1 MPDQLMAMVA
11 PMVGDAEIEAVTQA
25 LRSGQLAQGAQVA
38 AFEESF
44 ADLVGGRHCVAVN
57 SGTSALQL
65 TLQSLGI
72 GPGDEV
78 LVPSFTFAATAN
90 AVRLIG
96 ADPVFVDIEPRWF
109 GLDPE
114 AAAAAVTPRTAAVMP
129 VDLFGHPAPLVELAR
144 LCQKLGLAL
153 VEDAAQA
160 HGASLAGRA
169 CGAWGDGA
177 AFSFYATKNMTTGEG
192 GMVVLSDAQAART
205 ARLLRN
211 QGMERQYEN
220 ELVGYNMRLTDVA
233 AAMGRVQLGRLAELN
248 DRRRANAA
256 RLTTELA
263 TEDLAGRIEVPT
275 QADTAIH
282 VFHQY
287 TVRVPGDRDGVSA
300 RLAEGGVPSRVFYP
314 TPVHRLAPYAT
325 ADHLPETERAAAEV
339 LSLPVG
345 PHLGPADMATVAAG
359 LRKVVG
365 R

>member
-1 MPDQLMAMVA
+1 MAMIA
-11 PMVGDAEIEAVTQA
+11 PMVGDAEIEAVTAA
-25 LRSGQLAQGAQVA
+25 LRSGQLAQGAQVG
-38 AFEESF
+38 AFEASF
-44 ADLVGGRHCVAVN
+44 AEVVGGRHCVAVN

-65 TLQSLGI
+65 TLQSLGV

-78 LVPSFTFAATAN
+78 IVPSFTFAATAN
-90 AVRLIG
+90 AVRLVG
-96 ADPVFVDIEPRWF
+96 AEPVFVDIEPHWF
-109 GLDPE
+109 GLDPD
-114 AAAAAVTPRTAAVMP
+114 ATAAAVTSHTAAVMP
-129 VDLFGHPAPLVELAR
+129 VDLFGHPAALVELAR

-160 HGASLAGRA
+160 HGASQDGRA

-192 GMVVLSDAQAART
+192 GMVVVADSSAART

-220 ELVGYNMRLTDVA
+220 ELVGYNMRMTDVA
-233 AAMGRVQLGRLAELN
+233 AAMGRVQLGRLTELN
-248 DRRRANAA
+248 DRRRVNAA
-256 RLTTELA
+256 RLTKELA
-263 TEDLAGRIEVPT
+263 TDDLAELIQVPT
-275 QADTAIH
+275 EAPGAFH
-282 VFHQY
+282 VYHQY
-287 TVRVPGDRDGVSA
+287 TVRIRADRDGVA
-300 RLAEGGVPSRVFYP
+300 TRLAELGVPSRVFYP

-345 PHLGPADMATVAAG
+345 PHLGPTDMAAVAAG
-359 LRKVVG
+359 LRKALG